1 MSNLKENVSEMIRR
15 MPDDASLE
23 DMQYHLYVLEKLQ
36 RGQADIR
43 DGEGVCHKEAKERLA
58 KWLTK

>member
-1 MSNLKENVSEMIRR
+1 MIRR

-43 DGEGVCHKEAKERLA
+43 DGKGVCHKEAKERLA

>member
-43 DGEGVCHKEAKERLA
+43 DGKGVCHKEAKERLA